1 MPELADDTFDHVI
14 DVVGQNLAARRTVR
28 RDRARAASVV
38 VAIWDIDG
46 KAQYCLIKRA
56 KRGRNA
62 GQWALPGGKV
72 EEGETRLAA
81 ALREAEEEVEL
92 PRTSVQVIGR
102 LDDITTRSGFAISA
116 FVAAAPLGWMPA
128 AASAEVQQAFPF
140 SIAGLVADGVVRWAH
155 VDDQRPLLQM
165 HLGTGVRIHAPTGA
179 ILWQLR
185 ETGLGGREVSVA
197 DLRHPEFTR
206 H

>member
-1 MPELADDTFDHVI
+1 MAELAGDAFDHVI
-14 DVVGQNLAARRTVR
+14 DVLSQNLATRQTVR
-28 RDRARAASVV
+28 LNRARAASVV
-38 VAIWDIDG
+38 IAVYDVEG
-46 KAQYCLIKRA
+46 EAQYCLIERA

-72 EEGETRLAA
+72 EKGETRLAA

-92 PRTSVQVIGR
+92 PRTSVRVIGR
-102 LDDITTRSGFAISA
+102 LDDIATWSGFALST
-116 FVAAAPLGWMPA
+116 FVAAAPAGWRPA
-128 AASAEVQQAFPF
+128 AASAEVQQAYQF
-140 SIAGLVADGVVRWAH
+140 SIAGLVADGVVRWAQ
-155 VDDQRPLLQM
+155 VDEGRPLLQM
-165 HLGTGVRIHAPTGA
+165 HPGAGARIHAPTGA

-185 ETGLGGREVSVA
+185 EAGLRGREVSVA